1 MTGWWARRVQP
12 AASSAGPGLAPSQS
26 RPTIRLSLSVPHQCG
41 LSHNVPNVWLQRKGS
56 LQKLDT
62 PPSPLP
68 RFLGGGGSGPPGHNF
83 LQKVLI
89 IFLNFIFQG
98 HFGTCRAE
106 NCTFR
111 TYTMKYWAKQATFW
125 HKQGGYYLCSVGSCG
140 ATLL

>member
-1 MTGWWARRVQP
+1 MQP
-12 AASSAGPGLAPSQS
+12 AASSAGLALAPSQS
-26 RPTIRLSLSVPHQCG
+26 RPIIRLSLSCHTVVAYHIMFQMFG
-41 LSHNVPNVWLQRKGS
+41 YSVREVSKNS
-56 LQKLDT
+56 T
-62 PPSPLP
+62 PPLP
-68 RFLGGGGSGPPGHNF
+68 SFPSFLGGGGSGPPGHNF

-89 IFLNFIFQG
+89 FFLNFIFQG

-140 ATLL
+140 AILL

>member
-1 MTGWWARRVQP
+1 MFGY
-12 AASSAGPGLAPSQS
+12 
-26 RPTIRLSLSVPHQCG
+26 SVREV
-41 LSHNVPNVWLQRKGS
+41 SKNS
-56 LQKLDT
+56 T
-62 PPSPLP
+62 PPLP
-68 RFLGGGGSGPPGHNF
+68 SFPSFLGGGGSGPPGHNF

-125 HKQGGYYLCSVGSCG
+125 HKQGGVLPVFCW
-140 ATLL
+140 LLWSHIAVTEDLPPLRAFILALGVQESSKTKFFDPP